1 MSLLLKINK
10 LNNFTDRENF
20 LDLFCKGIHVG
31 LVHKKIAEL
40 ILNSKLPYE
49 LKGKSVFFT
58 ETKKI
63 LLNITTKNTCNL
75 LLEKKIISK
84 VTGENFPCVSSL
96 GNKELFKLERT
107 LVEFLGIRGYGV
119 HLIAYVRSGKKRK
132 LKFGYL

>member
-20 LDLFCKGIHVG
+20 LDLFCNNNHIG

-40 ILNSKLPYE
+40 LLKSKLPYA
-49 LKGKSVFFT
+49 LKSKKKSIFFK
-58 ETKKI
+58 ETKKK
-63 LLNITTKNTCNL
+63 LLNITAKNTCDL

-96 GNKELFKLERT
+96 G
-107 LVEFLGIRGYGV
+107 
-119 HLIAYVRSGKKRK
+119 KKNCSN
-132 LKFGYL
+132 